1 MPTVSQ
7 YYPGDFYGD
16 TAQSLQWLYS
26 QQLKL
31 VQGWEANALETG
43 FPVTLLPG
51 AACVP
56 TIPPFIECGI
66 ASQNQLNLMD
76 QTLCESIA
84 MVPPGI
90 LGLVMDDQLGPDGCP
105 IDLSPITLPFGTLFP
120 PVLPVTD
127 AEISAYYTMMLQA
140 NPSGTTIYGSWT
152 TGVTSVNY
160 PVLPGLTIY
169 GYLFNPQTA
178 ITNYR
183 IDLFVITA
191 RFYYQ
196 GSGPGLFY
204 YQGSAPGVGGYTAG
218 NLIGQT
224 PVPSQFQSLLV
235 QKGIWGYWAAQV
247 TGGGVVVAVLYPTS
261 VAQPSSGWSG
271 ATLPAGWLCHSN
283 TGVGYKLTD
292 YFARIYSKT
301 DVEYLQED
309 NIPIIVQDDYHA
321 RCGSSLAIE
330 PGTPT
335 VYVCV
340 MYDDPVRGPTQVST
354 SVAADWAFPS
364 LPLSFIVP
372 TSDPLYFPD
381 PTQSNAAALQNR
393 SYIYDC
399 ALAIIAFAG
408 SGNFVAAARIIQQL
422 DEILDNPG
430 YLASIIFENGE
441 DGESASRWTKS
452 NSADSVT
459 DINDPTEPP
468 YGTGLVVDF
477 HAVAA
482 NDTFTYSGSGFPD
495 TTDTQ
500 VQFEHKEAKEVTFNF
515 AIAITTAAG
524 KVTSVQVTSA
534 AESPAL
540 VVELAETVI
549 TIAVGPGNGFYRF
562 HLVNLAQLVSTVA
575 GDTLTSI
582 TGFVVTL
589 TAAGDIYF
597 DNFSAG
603 NLEPANSLAFS
614 YDTYYGLVDQAYI
627 RTGAMAWVCY
637 AYCVYMQI
645 TQDFSPALYL
655 QRMINFLLTLQSTA
669 GDLTNGLF
677 YLGWGS
683 YENPGYQFVPGL
695 MQRVSTEHQIDLY
708 FAFMRSATI
717 LPTAAIQLQKTSL
730 ITSAQ
735 AASLNATAS
744 QLQTVTD
751 IIATKVVAHLY
762 IAPSGGVPGHFAQGA
777 GSTATPPAG
786 LDTSQACDAA
796 GTWAALFCDA
806 IGRDDLAL
814 QCLEF
819 VDQNFLLQ
827 NQRILLSSATNSYNE
842 AYQQLTPFSGFK
854 FFNDSPGGYS
864 GSPLSVSQEQSWGM
878 LLALL
883 NLYNV
888 SGVASYFAGVYGS
901 LDAYLTT
908 LITSQRTVRS
918 TTGDGSLLM
927 YSLASRDLPYEF
939 EVWPAFTSTAWFY
952 LVSTSPGLL
961 LSLANSP
968 TIIPYLQIPQ
978 GASQSVNELEGSS
991 SLGSMT
997 VTCIDPNGTLKGLA
1011 AQDTLV
1017 GRMIKLEQGFPGL
1030 ALGDFVTLQTMQITQ
1045 VGQDT
1050 DGRITIQC
1058 ADVQRFIQG
1067 MQIWLRGGP
1076 LWWARGAPMA
1086 QQPIGASWLENGYS
1100 VSDQNP
1106 RYVAGNPIDIILAV
1120 LQNELGVGQDPALL
1134 TTNYVMQSLVSVYQS
1149 QQDYEPFPPPEGWAI
1164 YEPGQDSTLI
1174 NPNPYIDVPG
1184 MLALRDGEFSG
1195 VWFDFVITRPIDG
1208 KQFIEEQIFK
1218 PLGLY
1223 WIVRA
1228 NGQLSLK
1235 TMKPPVEQT
1244 PVFSFS
1250 SKNVMGIPQ
1259 TQRRSIIN
1267 VVTLQLDVQQG
1278 SITTSARSY
1287 GYEVSYEQET
1297 SLQKYRQAFEQQVQS
1312 TGLRVARGG
1321 MMLSWLLSDRIFR
1334 RHAFG
1339 PPVYKFTAQLL
1350 TLQVELGDYVW
1361 LSHPKVLDMTTGKLG
1376 LNNVVCEVIDKQP
1389 DYSRGT
1395 VDFSLLDT
1403 RFIFVS
1409 KAYFIAA
1416 ATAGIPAYPS
1426 ATAAERAQYM
1436 YISSAA
1442 MGGENSD
1449 GTPGNTIF

>member
-1 MPTVSQ
+1 M
-7 YYPGDFYGD
+7 
-16 TAQSLQWLYS
+16 
-26 QQLKL
+26 
-31 VQGWEANALETG
+31 
-43 FPVTLLPG
+43 
-51 AACVP
+51 
-56 TIPPFIECGI
+56 
-66 ASQNQLNLMD
+66 
-76 QTLCESIA
+76 
-84 MVPPGI
+84 
-90 LGLVMDDQLGPDGCP
+90 
-105 IDLSPITLPFGTLFP
+105 
-120 PVLPVTD
+120 LPVTS
-127 AEISAYYTMMLQA
+127 AQISAYYEQMYNA
-140 NPSGTTIYGSWT
+140 NPSGSVIN
-152 TGVTSVNY
+152 GVTY
-160 PVLPGLTIY
+160 PVLAGLTIY
-169 GYLFNPQTA
+169 GYLFNPQQSML
-178 ITNYR
+178 NYR
-183 IDLFVITA
+183 IDLFSKTDI
-191 RFYYQ
+191 
-196 GSGPGLFY
+196 FY
-204 YQGSAPGVGGYTAG
+204 YQGSAVGTGAYTSG
-218 NLIGQT
+218 PMIGQY
-224 PVPSQFQSLLV
+224 PSPSQFQSLLV
-235 QKGIWGYWAAQV
+235 QQGLYGYWGAQV
-247 TGGGVVVAVLYPTS
+247 LGPGVVIAVLYPTS
-261 VAQPSSGWSG
+261 VAQPAPGSSFS
-271 ATLPAGWLCHSN
+271 TLPAGWICHSN
-283 TGVGYKLTD
+283 TGVGYKLSS
-292 YFARIYSKT
+292 YFARIYAKT

-309 NIPIIVQDDYHA
+309 NIPIIVQDNFHA
-321 RCGSSLAIE
+321 RCGSSLVPRTGI
-330 PGTPT
+330 PT
-335 VYVCV
+335 VHV
-340 MYDDPVRGPTQVST
+340 MYVDPVKGPTQVCT
-354 SVAADWAFPS
+354 SLAAAWAFPS

-381 PTQSNAAALQNR
+381 PTLTEGAALQNR

-399 ALAIIAFAG
+399 ALAIIAFSG
-408 SGNFVAAARIIQQL
+408 SGNFIAAARIIKEL
-422 DEILDNPG
+422 DSILDNPG
-430 YLASIIFENGE
+430 YLASVIFENGE
-441 DGESASRWTKS
+441 DGNSASRWTKS

-459 DINDPTEPP
+459 DMNDPTEPP
-468 YGTGLVVDF
+468 YGNGLVVDF
-477 HAVAA
+477 HATAA
-482 NDTFTYSGSGFPD
+482 NDTFTYSGSGLPD
-495 TTDTQ
+495 TTDTR
-500 VQFEHKEAKEVTFNF
+500 VQFEHKEAAAVGFNF
-515 AIAITTAAG
+515 AIGVTTAHG
-524 KVTSVQVTSA
+524 SVTSVQVTSA
-534 AESPAL
+534 PVAPATL
-540 VVELAETVI
+540 VPQSGII
-549 TIAVGPGNGFYRF
+549 TIAVGPGNGLYRF
-562 HLVNLAQLVSTVA
+562 HLVNLAQLVSTLA
-575 GDTLTSI
+575 SDTLSSI

-589 TAAGDIYF
+589 IPQNGTGDLYF

-603 NLEPANSLAFS
+603 NTEPANSLAFS

-637 AYCVYMQI
+637 AYCIYMQI

-655 QRMINFLLTLQSTA
+655 QRMINYLLTLQSTA

-708 FAFMRSATI
+708 FAFMRSAAT
-717 LPTAAIQLQKTSL
+717 LPTAAIQLQKTNL
-730 ITSAQ
+730 ITASQ

-751 IIATKVVAHLY
+751 IIATKVVAKLY
-762 IAPSGGVPGHFAQGA
+762 IAPNGGVPGHFAQGA

-796 GTWAALFCDA
+796 GTWAALFCHT

-827 NQRILLSSATNSYNE
+827 NQQILESAATNSYNE
-842 AYQQLTPFSGFK
+842 TYQQLTPFSGLK
-854 FFNDSPGGYS
+854 FFNDSSGGYS
-864 GSPLSVSQEQSWGM
+864 GSPLSVSQEQSWSM
-878 LLALL
+878 ILALL
-883 NLYNV
+883 DLYNV
-888 SGVASYFAGVYGS
+888 SGVAGYFAGVYGS

-918 TTGDGSLLM
+918 TTGDGSLLS

-939 EVWPAFTSTAWFY
+939 EVWPAFTATAWFY
-952 LVSTSPGLL
+952 LVSTNPGLL
-961 LSLANSP
+961 FSLANTP
-968 TIIPYLQIPQ
+968 TIIPNLQIPQ
-978 GASQSVNELEGSS
+978 GASQRVDELEGQS

-997 VTCIDPNGTLKGLA
+997 ITCIDPNGTLKGLA
-1011 AQDTLV
+1011 AQDVLI
-1017 GRMIKLEQGFPGL
+1017 GRILHLKQGFPGL
-1030 ALGDFVTLQTMQITQ
+1030 ALGDFTTLQTMQITR

-1050 DGRITIQC
+1050 DGRIIIQC

-1076 LWWARGAPMA
+1076 LWWTPGGPQA
-1086 QQPIGASWLENGYS
+1086 QQPIGASWLENGYQ

-1120 LQNELGVGQDPALL
+1120 LQNELGVGQDPAML
-1134 TTNYVMQSLVSVYQS
+1134 TSNYVMQSLAPIYQS
-1149 QQDYEPFPPPEGWAI
+1149 QQDYEPLPPPEGWAI

-1184 MLALRDGEFSG
+1184 MLAFRDGEFSG